1 MGISSPNGAGLWNSD
16 NNAGELVLITLGGGH
31 YAPRANKLA
40 SMDGVWLGH
49 MLATY
54 ALPFEKSE
62 DEHQQPGGTW
72 KQSIDSAL
80 DATKKAFPNGKSSV
94 LWIKSLQG
102 WQRQAIRDHLAEV
115 NIPLLTTKQ
124 IIEC

>member
-1 MGISSPNGAGLWNSD
+1 MP
-16 NNAGELVLITLGGGH
+16 
-31 YAPRANKLA
+31 PRANKLA

-80 DATKKAFPNGKSSV
+80 DATKKAFPNGKIICSMDKKAFRDGKGKQSV
-94 LWIKSLQG
+94 
-102 WQRQAIRDHLAEV
+102 
-115 NIPLLTTKQ
+115 
-124 IIEC
+124 IIWLI